1 MLDTEVMLELQVDN
15 LTPRIGSVVSGI
27 DCSAELDAATID
39 ALRRLWLERQVLF
52 FRDQKLDVESQVR
65 FASIFGITQEVGAF
79 FPKHPESAKVEVLE
93 TKGKATGTDVWHAD
107 LTWQQEP
114 PRGTCLYA
122 VNVPD
127 VGGDTMWSSMTAA
140 YESLSPEMQ
149 SYLSRLTA
157 LHNWETTS
165 VTDYIR
171 GLDNGAERYEQTRRT
186 HKPLEVPVVRP
197 HPETGKPVLWVNSL
211 YTTRIVGVSKAES
224 DSLLGYLTGLATVA
238 EWQVRFRWAVG
249 SMAIWDNHAVQ
260 HYAVNDYYPAPRLMH
275 RVGIK

>member
-1 MLDTEVMLELQVDN
+1 MPDTEFMLDLQVDH
-15 LTPRIGSVVSGI
+15 LTPRIGSIVTGI
-27 DCSAELDAATID
+27 DCSAELDQATMD
-39 ALRRLWLERQVLF
+39 TLRSLWLDRQVLF
-52 FRDQKLDVESQVR
+52 FRDQNLDVESQVR
-65 FASIFGITQEVGAF
+65 FASIFGSTQEVGAF
-79 FPKHPESAKVEVLE
+79 FPKHPDSPMVEVLE

-107 LTWQQEP
+107 LTWQKEP

-122 VNVPD
+122 VTVPA

-149 SYLSRLTA
+149 SYLRRLTA

-171 GLDNGAERYEQTRRT
+171 GLDNGAERYEQTRRN

-224 DSLLGYLTGLATVA
+224 DALLGYLTGLATVA
-238 EWQVRFRWAVG
+238 EWQVRFRWGVG

-260 HYAVNDYYPAPRLMH
+260 HYAVNDYFPQPRLMH